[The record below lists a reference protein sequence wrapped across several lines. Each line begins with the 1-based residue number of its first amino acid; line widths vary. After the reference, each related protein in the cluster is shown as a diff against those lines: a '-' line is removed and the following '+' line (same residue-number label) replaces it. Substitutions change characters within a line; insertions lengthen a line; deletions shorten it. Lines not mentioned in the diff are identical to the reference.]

1 MWGKLGGLFGEGFLE
16 RGNAMFLVNKALTLS
31 RNGEI
36 LLLQF
41 HQIQK
46 MLKRDF

>member
-1 MWGKLGGLFGEGFLE
+1 MWAKLGRLFGEGFLE
-16 RGNAMFLVNKALTLS
+16 IGNVMFLVNKTLTLS
-31 RNGEI
+31 RNGGI

-46 MLKRDF
+46 MLRRDF